1 MSELSISNLSWKR
14 SRRIT
19 RLQAFLFWYICVSTF
34 FFNFIL
40 YFRVAASRF
49 RLALLL
55 FFHSFL
61 NHSVLKLCFPSFV
74 ALTSCVFTLVYLC
87 WFIPFFLQ
95 YSCVCMVGT
104 DRVLYCISFVL
115 CFFSPLLLFTNVIL
129 NILHQN
135 S

>member
-87 WFIPFFLQ
+87 WFIPFFAIFL
-95 YSCVCMVGT
+95 C
-104 DRVLYCISFVL
+104 LYGRYGQSIILFLICFV
-115 CFFSPLLLFTNVIL
+115 FFSPLLLFTNVIL